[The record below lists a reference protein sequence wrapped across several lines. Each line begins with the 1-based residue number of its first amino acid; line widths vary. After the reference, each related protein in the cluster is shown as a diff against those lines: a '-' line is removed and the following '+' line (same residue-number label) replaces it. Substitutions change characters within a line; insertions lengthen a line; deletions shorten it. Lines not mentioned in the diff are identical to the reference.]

1 MRGNIIQARVNT
13 IIIEHRIYKL
23 ILIEVQETTAMIMD
37 QVPVVVW
44 FLERVR
50 DLTLKIKAWN
60 PICAGTQMK
69 EKSRMLK

>member
-37 QVPVVVW
+37 QAPVVV
-44 FLERVR
+44 
-50 DLTLKIKAWN
+50 
-60 PICAGTQMK
+60 
-69 EKSRMLK
+69 